1 MIDLNERFIEKR
13 SFFNRL
19 IIVYAFFGFAFSFFL
34 YQTYSLQV
42 SEYSEYETA
51 AIENK
56 TKEVL
61 VQPIRGIIYDRSG
74 KIIVNNVPTYD
85 LIIRPSKIRNIEN
98 FLSEISLIININSD
112 ELNYVRENFD
122 LKARYNR
129 ELVVKKNLSK
139 EEIARFEVRSYRFPN
154 TFIDVRY
161 SRHNNYPKLFSHA
174 VGYVGGVSNDEL
186 TNILDSQKLPQ
197 IETIFKYSNGFQI
210 GKTGLE
216 STYDDLLR
224 GKFGRKIYNVNAAGR
239 LLDERQFIKPKNGEN
254 IFTTL
259 DIDVQKVAYDQM
271 DNRRGAVV
279 AVEIDTG
286 SIVSYVSTPSFSTNA
301 ISNGI
306 SSSEF
311 NTLIKDKNKPFFDRA
326 SQGRYSPAS
335 TIKPAI
341 GLFGLENNIID
352 WDFSL
357 DDPGYFILPE
367 DQRVYRGW
375 REGGHGKVNLN
386 KAMIVSSNTFFFS
399 LAYQS
404 DIYKLIDYLS
414 NFGFG
419 ANVCADCF
427 NPDKGLLPTPEWKM
441 NNLNFGWY
449 KGDTVNLGV
458 GQGYLSATPLQLAYY
473 SSVLANKGESKD
485 LSFVFD
491 KTDLKNSYIKS
502 QNISDLDWKKLHQSM
517 IGVIDSPI
525 GTAKRLQELK
535 KYIVAAKSGTVE
547 LVSTETKE
555 DYKIIRENEGNRDHA
570 IIIAFGPMPNPK
582 YAVSVVIENGE
593 SGGSVAGPVAI
604 AVLNSLLDK

>member
-85 LIIRPSKIRNIEN
+85 LIIRPSKIRSIEN
-98 FLSEISLIININSD
+98 FLSEISLIINLNSD
-112 ELNYVRENFD
+112 ELNYVKENFD
-122 LKARYNR
+122 LKASYNR

-139 EEIARFEVRSYRFPN
+139 EEIARFEVRSYKFPN

-224 GKFGRKIYNVNAAGR
+224 GKFGRKIYDVNAVGR

-427 NPDKGLLPTPEWKM
+427 NPDKGLLPSPEWKM

>member
-1 MIDLNERFIEKR
+1 MTDLNERYIEKR
-13 SFFNRL
+13 SFFSRL
-19 IIVYAFFGFAFSFFL
+19 IVVYAFFGFAFSYFL
-34 YQTYSLQV
+34 FQTYSLQV

-51 AIENK
+51 AIKNK

-61 VQPIRGIIYDRSG
+61 VQPVRGIIYDRSG

-85 LIIRPSKIRNIEN
+85 LIIRPSKIKSIES
-98 FLSEISLIININSD
+98 FLSEISLIINLNSD
-112 ELNYVRENFD
+112 ELGYIKENFD
-122 LKARYNR
+122 SKARYNR
-129 ELVVKKNLSK
+129 ELVVKKNLSE
-139 EEIARFEVRSYRFPN
+139 EEISRFEVRSYKFPN

-161 SRHNNYPKLFSHA
+161 SRYNYYPELFSHA
-174 VGYVGGVSNDEL
+174 IGYVGGVSSNEL
-186 TNILDSQKLPQ
+186 TSILGSQKLPQ
-197 IETIFKYSNGFQI
+197 IETIFKYSNGFLI

-216 STYDDLLR
+216 STYDHLLR
-224 GKFGRKIYNVNAAGR
+224 GKFGKKIYEVDAKGR
-239 LLDERQFIKPKNGEN
+239 LLDEREFIKPTNGEN

-259 DIDVQKVAYDQM
+259 DIDAQKVAYDQM
-271 DNRRGAVV
+271 DNRRGAIV
-279 AVEIDTG
+279 AVEVDTG

-306 SSSEF
+306 SSSVF
-311 NTLIKDKNKPFFDRA
+311 NTLIQDNNKPFFDRA
-326 SQGRYSPAS
+326 AQGRYSPAS

-341 GLFGLENNIID
+341 GLFGLENKIID
-352 WDFSL
+352 WDFSIE
-357 DDPGYFILPE
+357 DPGYFILPE

-375 REGGHGKVNLN
+375 RKGGHGNVNLN

-404 DIYKLIDYLS
+404 DIYKLINYLS

-419 ANVCADCF
+419 TNVCADCF
-427 NPDKGLLPTPEWKM
+427 NPDKGLLPSPEWKM
-441 NNLNFGWY
+441 NNLNFGWFT
-449 KGDTVNLGV
+449 GDTVNLGV
-458 GQGYLSATPLQLAYY
+458 GQGYLSTTPLQLAYY
-473 SSVLANKGESKD
+473 SALLANKGKSKA

-491 KTDLKNSYIKS
+491 KNDSKNLYIQS
-502 QNISDLDWKKLHQSM
+502 ENISDLDWEKLHQSM
-517 IGVIDSPI
+517 IGVIESPI

-535 KYIVAAKSGTVE
+535 TYTVAAKSGTVE

>member
-1 MIDLNERFIEKR
+1 MTDLNERYIEKR
-13 SFFNRL
+13 SFFRRL
-19 IIVYAFFGFAFSFFL
+19 IVVYAFFGFAFSYFL
-34 YQTYSLQV
+34 FQTFSLQV
-42 SEYSEYETA
+42 SEYSEHETA
-51 AIENK
+51 SIKNK

-61 VQPIRGIIYDRSG
+61 VQPVRGIIYDRSG

-85 LIIRPSKIRNIEN
+85 LITRPSKIKSIES
-98 FLSEISLIININSD
+98 FLSEISLIINLNSD
-112 ELNYVRENFD
+112 ELGYIKENFD
-122 LKARYNR
+122 SKARYNR
-129 ELVVKKNLSK
+129 ELVVKKNLSE
-139 EEIARFEVRSYRFPN
+139 EEISRFEVRSYKFPN

-161 SRHNNYPKLFSHA
+161 SRYNYYPELFSHA
-174 VGYVGGVSNDEL
+174 IGYVGGVSSNEL
-186 TNILDSQKLPQ
+186 TSILGSQKLPQ
-197 IETIFKYSNGFQI
+197 IETIFKYSKGFLI

-216 STYDDLLR
+216 STYDHLLR
-224 GKFGRKIYNVNAAGR
+224 GKFGKKIYEIDAKGR
-239 LLDERQFIKPKNGEN
+239 LLDEREFIKPTNGEN

-259 DIDVQKVAYDQM
+259 DIDAQKVAYDQM
-271 DNRRGAVV
+271 DNRRGAIV
-279 AVEIDTG
+279 AVEVDTG

-306 SSSEF
+306 SSSVF
-311 NTLIKDKNKPFFDRA
+311 NTLIQDNNKPFFDRA
-326 SQGRYSPAS
+326 AQGRYSPAS

-341 GLFGLENNIID
+341 GLFGLENKIID
-352 WDFSL
+352 WDFSI

-375 REGGHGKVNLN
+375 RTGGHGNVNLN

-404 DIYKLIDYLS
+404 DIYKLINYLS

-419 ANVCADCF
+419 TNVCADCF
-427 NPDKGLLPTPEWKM
+427 NPDKGLLPSPEWKM
-441 NNLNFGWY
+441 NNLNFGWFT
-449 KGDTVNLGV
+449 GDTVNLGV
-458 GQGYLSATPLQLAYY
+458 GQGYLSTTPLQLAYY
-473 SSVLANKGESKD
+473 SALLANKGKSKA

-491 KTDLKNSYIKS
+491 KNDSKNLYIQS
-502 QNISDLDWKKLHQSM
+502 ENISDHDWEKLHQSM
-517 IGVIDSPI
+517 IGVIESPI

-535 KYIVAAKSGTVE
+535 TYKVAAKSGTAE

-555 DYKIIRENEGNRDHA
+555 DYKIIRENKGNRDHA

>member
-85 LIIRPSKIRNIEN
+85 LIIRPSKIRSIEN
-98 FLSEISLIININSD
+98 FLSEISLIINLNSD
-112 ELNYVRENFD
+112 ELNYVKENFD
-122 LKARYNR
+122 LKASYNR

-139 EEIARFEVRSYRFPN
+139 EEIARFEVRSYKFPN

-161 SRHNNYPKLFSHA
+161 SRYNNYPKLFSHA

-224 GKFGRKIYNVNAAGR
+224 GRFGRKIYDVNAVGR

>member
-1 MIDLNERFIEKR
+1 MTDLNERYIEKR
-13 SFFNRL
+13 SFFRRL
-19 IIVYAFFGFAFSFFL
+19 IVVYAFFGFAFSYFL
-34 YQTYSLQV
+34 FQTYSLQV

-51 AIENK
+51 AIKNK

-61 VQPIRGIIYDRSG
+61 VQPVRGIIYDRSG

-85 LIIRPSKIRNIEN
+85 LIIRPSKIKSIES
-98 FLSEISLIININSD
+98 FLSEISLIINLNSD
-112 ELNYVRENFD
+112 ELGYIKENFD
-122 LKARYNR
+122 SKARYNR
-129 ELVVKKNLSK
+129 ELVVKKNLSE
-139 EEIARFEVRSYRFPN
+139 EEISRFEVRSYKFPN

-161 SRHNNYPKLFSHA
+161 SRYNYYPELFSHA
-174 VGYVGGVSNDEL
+174 IGYVGGVSSNEL
-186 TNILDSQKLPQ
+186 TSILGSQKLPQ
-197 IETIFKYSNGFQI
+197 IETIFKYSNGFLI

-216 STYDDLLR
+216 STYDHLLR
-224 GKFGRKIYNVNAAGR
+224 GKFGKKIYEVDAKGR
-239 LLDERQFIKPKNGEN
+239 LLDEREFIKPTNGEN

-259 DIDVQKVAYDQM
+259 DIDAQKVAYDQM
-271 DNRRGAVV
+271 DNRRGAIV
-279 AVEIDTG
+279 AVEVDTG

-306 SSSEF
+306 SSSVF
-311 NTLIKDKNKPFFDRA
+311 NTLIQDNNKPFFDRA
-326 SQGRYSPAS
+326 AQGRYSPAS

-341 GLFGLENNIID
+341 GLFGLENKIID
-352 WDFSL
+352 WDFSIE
-357 DDPGYFILPE
+357 DPGYFILPE

-375 REGGHGKVNLN
+375 RKGGHGNVNLN

-404 DIYKLIDYLS
+404 DIYKLINYLS

-419 ANVCADCF
+419 TNVCADCF
-427 NPDKGLLPTPEWKM
+427 NPDKGLLPSPEWKM
-441 NNLNFGWY
+441 NNLNFGWFT
-449 KGDTVNLGV
+449 GDTVNLGV
-458 GQGYLSATPLQLAYY
+458 GQGYLSTTPLQLAYY
-473 SSVLANKGESKD
+473 SALLANKGKSKA

-491 KTDLKNSYIKS
+491 KNDSKNLYIQS
-502 QNISDLDWKKLHQSM
+502 ENISDLDWKKLHQSM
-517 IGVIDSPI
+517 IGVIESPI

-535 KYIVAAKSGTVE
+535 TYTVAAKSGTVE

>member
-19 IIVYAFFGFAFSFFL
+19 IIVYVFFGFVFSFFL

-112 ELNYVRENFD
+112 ELNYVKENFD

-139 EEIARFEVRSYRFPN
+139 EEIARFEVRSYKFPN

-161 SRHNNYPKLFSHA
+161 SRYNNYPKLFSHA

-186 TNILDSQKLPQ
+186 ANILDSQKLPQ

-224 GKFGRKIYNVNAAGR
+224 GKFGRKIYEVNAVGR
-239 LLDERQFIKPKNGEN
+239 LLDERQFIKPINGEN

-271 DNRRGAVV
+271 NNRRGAIV

-311 NTLIKDKNKPFFDRA
+311 NTLIKDENKPFFDRA

-441 NNLNFGWY
+441 NNLNFGWF

-491 KTDLKNSYIKS
+491 KTDLKNLYIKS
-502 QNISDLDWKKLHQSM
+502 ENISDLDWKKLHQSM

-535 KYIVAAKSGTVE
+535 KYKVAAKSGTVE

>member
-1 MIDLNERFIEKR
+1 MIDLNERYAEKK

-19 IIVYAFFGFAFSFFL
+19 VLVYLFFGFVFSFFL

-42 SEYSEYETA
+42 SEYKDYETA
-51 AIENK
+51 AIANK

-61 VQPIRGIIYDRSG
+61 VQPVRGIIYDRSG

-85 LIIRPSKIRNIEN
+85 LIVKASLIKNIDA
-98 FLSEISLIININSD
+98 FLSDLSPIIELDSD
-112 ELNYVRENFD
+112 ELDYVRENFD

-129 ELVVKKNLSK
+129 ELIVKKNLSR
-139 EEIARFEVRSYRFPN
+139 EEIAKFEVRSYKFPN
-154 TFIDVRY
+154 AFIDVRY
-161 SRHNNYPKLFSHA
+161 SRYNNYPELFSHA
-174 VGYVGGVSNDEL
+174 VGYVGGVNNDEL
-186 TNILDSQKLPQ
+186 TSILNSQALPQ

-216 STYDDLLR
+216 STYDQILR
-224 GKFGRKIYNVNAAGR
+224 GKFGKKIFEVDARGR
-239 LLDERQFIKPKNGEN
+239 FVEEREFIKPKNGEN
-254 IFTTL
+254 LFTTL
-259 DIDVQKVAYDQM
+259 DIEAQQVAYDQM

-279 AVEIDTG
+279 AIEIDSG

-306 SSSEF
+306 SSRAF
-311 NTLIKDKNKPFFDRA
+311 NALIQDNDKPFFDRA

-341 GLFGLENNIID
+341 ALFGIENNIID
-352 WDFSL
+352 WDFSME
-357 DDPGYFILPE
+357 DPGYFILPE

-375 REGGHGKVNLN
+375 REGGHGNVNLN

-399 LAYQS
+399 LAYKS
-404 DIYKLIDYLS
+404 DINKLIEHLS

-419 ANVCADCF
+419 AKVCADCF
-427 NPDKGLLPTPEWKM
+427 NPDKALLPTPEWKM
-441 NNLNFGWY
+441 NNLNFGWF
-449 KGDTVNLGV
+449 KGDTVNMGV

-473 SSVLANKGESKD
+473 STVLANKGTSKE
-485 LSFVFD
+485 LSFIREKQD
-491 KTDLKNSYIKS
+491 IKNT
-502 QNISDLDWKKLHQSM
+502 NIQLNNTNDLDWKRLHQSM
-517 IGVIDSPI
+517 IGVIESPI

-535 KYIVAAKSGTVE
+535 TYTVAAKSGTVE
-547 LVSTETKE
+547 LVSTDTKE

-604 AVLNSLLDK
+604 EVLNSLIGK

>member
-85 LIIRPSKIRNIEN
+85 LIIRPSKIRSIEN
-98 FLSEISLIININSD
+98 FLSEISLIINLNSD
-112 ELNYVRENFD
+112 ELNYVKENFD

-139 EEIARFEVRSYRFPN
+139 EEIARFEVRSYKFPN

-161 SRHNNYPKLFSHA
+161 SRYNNYPKLFSHA

-224 GKFGRKIYNVNAAGR
+224 GKFGRKIYEVNAVGR
-239 LLDERQFIKPKNGEN
+239 LLDERQFIKPINGEN

-286 SIVSYVSTPSFSTNA
+286 SIVSYVSTPSFSTNT

-306 SSSEF
+306 SLSEF

-419 ANVCADCF
+419 ANVCVDCF

-485 LSFVFD
+485 LSFVFN
-491 KTDLKNSYIKS
+491 KADLKNLYIKS
-502 QNISDLDWKKLHQSM
+502 ENISDVDWKKLHQSM

-535 KYIVAAKSGTVE
+535 TYKVAAKSGTVE

>member
-1 MIDLNERFIEKR
+1 MIDLDERYKEKR

-34 YQTYSLQV
+34 YQTYSLQI
-42 SEYSEYETA
+42 SDYSEYETA
-51 AIENK
+51 SIENK

-74 KIIVNNVPTYD
+74 KIIVNNLPTYD
-85 LIIRPSKIRNIEN
+85 LIIRPSQIKNIDS
-98 FLSEISLIININSD
+98 FLSELSLIISLDRN
-112 ELNYVRENFD
+112 ELDYVAENFD

-129 ELVVKKNLSK
+129 ELVVKKNLS
-139 EEIARFEVRSYRFPN
+139 EIEIAKFEVRSYRFPN
-154 TFIDVRY
+154 AFIDVRY
-161 SRHNNYPKLFSHA
+161 SRYNNYPKLFSHA
-174 VGYVGGVSNDEL
+174 IGYVGGVSNDEL
-186 TNILDSQKLPQ
+186 KNILDSQKLQQ

-210 GKTGLE
+210 GKTGIE
-216 STYDDLLR
+216 STYDNLLR
-224 GKFGRKIYNVNAAGR
+224 GKFGKKIYEVDARGR
-239 LLDERQFIKPKNGEN
+239 LLDEIQFNNPIDGEN

-259 DIDVQKVAYDQM
+259 DIEAQKVAYDQM

-279 AVEIDTG
+279 AIEIGTG
-286 SIVSYVSTPSFSTNA
+286 SIVTYLSTPSFSTNA

-306 SSSEF
+306 SSSAF
-311 NTLIKDKNKPFFDRA
+311 NALLKDSNKPFFDRA

-341 GLFGLENNIID
+341 GLFGLKNNIID
-352 WDFSL
+352 WNFSI

-386 KAMIVSSNTFFFS
+386 KAIIVSSNTFFFS

-414 NFGFG
+414 KFGFG

-441 NNLNFGWY
+441 NNLNFGWF

-473 SSVLANKGESKD
+473 SSILANMGKSSD
-485 LSFVFD
+485 LSFVYD
-491 KTDLKNSYIKS
+491 NNEKKNIYTLSE
-502 QNISDLDWKKLHQSM
+502 NISDLDWKKLHHSM
-517 IGVIDSPI
+517 IGVIESPI

-535 KYIVAAKSGTVE
+535 TYTVAAKSGTVE

-604 AVLNSLLDK
+604 AVLNSLIDR

>member
-19 IIVYAFFGFAFSFFL
+19 IIVYAFFGFVFSFFL

-112 ELNYVRENFD
+112 ELNYVKENFD

-129 ELVVKKNLSK
+129 ELVVKKDLSK
-139 EEIARFEVRSYRFPN
+139 EEIARFEVRSYKFPN

-174 VGYVGGVSNDEL
+174 IGYVGGVSNDEL
-186 TNILDSQKLPQ
+186 INILDNQKLPQ

-216 STYDDLLR
+216 STYDHLLR
-224 GKFGRKIYNVNAAGR
+224 GKFGRKIYEVNAVGR
-239 LLDERQFIKPKNGEN
+239 LLDERQFIKPINGEN

-311 NTLIKDKNKPFFDRA
+311 NALIKDKNKPFFDRA

-341 GLFGLENNIID
+341 GLFGLDNNIID

-441 NNLNFGWY
+441 NNLNFGWF

-473 SSVLANKGESKD
+473 STVLANKGESKN

-491 KTDLKNSYIKS
+491 KTDLKNFYIKS
-502 QNISDLDWKKLHQSM
+502 ENITDLDWKKLHQSM

-535 KYIVAAKSGTVE
+535 TYKVAAKSGTVE

-604 AVLNSLLDK
+604 AVLNSLLEK

>member
-85 LIIRPSKIRNIEN
+85 LIIRPSKIRSIEN
-98 FLSEISLIININSD
+98 FLSEISLIINLNSD
-112 ELNYVRENFD
+112 ELNYVKENFD

-139 EEIARFEVRSYRFPN
+139 EEIARFEVRSYKFPN

-224 GKFGRKIYNVNAAGR
+224 GKFGRKIYDVNAVGR

-286 SIVSYVSTPSFSTNA
+286 SIVSYVSSPSFSTNA

>member
-1 MIDLNERFIEKR
+1 MTDLNERYIEKK
-13 SFFNRL
+13 SFFSRL
-19 IIVYAFFGFAFSFFL
+19 LVVYAFFGFAFSYFL
-34 YQTYSLQV
+34 FQTFSLQV

-51 AIENK
+51 AIKNK

-61 VQPIRGIIYDRSG
+61 VQPVRGIIYDRSG

-85 LIIRPSKIRNIEN
+85 LIIRPSKIKSIES
-98 FLSEISLIININSD
+98 FLSEISLIINLNSD
-112 ELNYVRENFD
+112 ELGYIKENFD
-122 LKARYNR
+122 SKARYNR
-129 ELVVKKNLSK
+129 ELVVKKNLSE
-139 EEIARFEVRSYRFPN
+139 EEISRFEVRSYKFPN

-161 SRHNNYPKLFSHA
+161 SRYNYYPELFSHA
-174 VGYVGGVSNDEL
+174 IGYVGGVSNDEL
-186 TNILDSQKLPQ
+186 TSILGSQKLPQ
-197 IETIFKYSNGFQI
+197 KETIFKYSNGFLI

-216 STYDDLLR
+216 STYDHILR
-224 GKFGRKIYNVNAAGR
+224 GKFGKKIYEVDAKGR
-239 LLDERQFIKPKNGEN
+239 LLDERQFIKPTNGEN

-259 DIDVQKVAYDQM
+259 DIDAQKVAYDQM

-279 AVEIDTG
+279 AVEVDTG

-306 SSSEF
+306 SSRAF
-311 NTLIKDKNKPFFDRA
+311 NTLIQDNNKPFFDRA
-326 SQGRYSPAS
+326 AQGRYSPAS

-341 GLFGLENNIID
+341 GLFGLENKIID
-352 WDFSL
+352 WDFSI

-375 REGGHGKVNLN
+375 RKGGHGNVNLN

-404 DIYKLIDYLS
+404 DIYKLINYLS

-419 ANVCADCF
+419 TNVCADCF
-427 NPDKGLLPTPEWKM
+427 NPDKGLLPSPEWKM
-441 NNLNFGWY
+441 NNLNFGWFT
-449 KGDTVNLGV
+449 GDTVNLGV
-458 GQGYLSATPLQLAYY
+458 GQGYLSTTPLQLAYY
-473 SSVLANKGESKD
+473 SALLANKGKSKP

-491 KTDLKNSYIKS
+491 KNDSKNFYIQS
-502 QNISDLDWKKLHQSM
+502 ENISDLDWEKLHQSM
-517 IGVIDSPI
+517 IGVIESPL

-535 KYIVAAKSGTVE
+535 TYTVAAKSGTVE

-555 DYKIIRENEGNRDHA
+555 DYKIVRENEGNRDHA

-604 AVLNSLLDK
+604 AVLNSLVDK

>member
-112 ELNYVRENFD
+112 ELNYVKENFD

-129 ELVVKKNLSK
+129 ELVVKKDLSK
-139 EEIARFEVRSYRFPN
+139 EEIARFEVRSYKFPN

-224 GKFGRKIYNVNAAGR
+224 GKFGRKIYDVNAVGR

-535 KYIVAAKSGTVE
+535 TYKVAAKSGTVE
-547 LVSTETKE
+547 IVSTETKE

>member
-42 SEYSEYETA
+42 SEYIEYETA

-112 ELNYVRENFD
+112 ELNYVKENFD

-224 GKFGRKIYNVNAAGR
+224 GKFGRKIYNVNAVGR
-239 LLDERQFIKPKNGEN
+239 LLDERQFIKPINGEN

-525 GTAKRLQELK
+525 GTAKRLQKLK

>member
-112 ELNYVRENFD
+112 ELNYVKENFD

-224 GKFGRKIYNVNAAGR
+224 GKFGRKIYNVNAVGR

>member
-1 MIDLNERFIEKR
+1 MINLDERYSEKK

-19 IIVYAFFGFAFSFFL
+19 IIVYVFFGFAFSFFL
-34 YQTYSLQV
+34 YRTYSLQV

-51 AIENK
+51 AIDNK

-61 VQPIRGIIYDRSG
+61 VQPIRGIIYDRAG

-85 LIIRPSKIRNIEN
+85 LIIKPSQIESIDSL
-98 FLSEISLIININSD
+98 LSDLSLIINLNSNEID
-112 ELNYVRENFD
+112 SVKENFD
-122 LKARYNR
+122 LKASYNR
-129 ELVVKKNLSK
+129 ELVVKKNLS
-139 EEIARFEVRSYRFPN
+139 EIEIARFEVRSYKFPN
-154 TFIDVRY
+154 AFIDVRY

-174 VGYVGGVSNDEL
+174 IGYVGGVSNNEL
-186 TNILDSQKLPQ
+186 TDILRSQKLQQ
-197 IETIFKYSNGFQI
+197 IETIFKYSNGYQI

-216 STYDDLLR
+216 STYDNLLR
-224 GKFGRKIYNVNAAGR
+224 GKFGKKIYNVNARGR
-239 LLDERQFIKPKNGEN
+239 LLDERQFIKPINGKN

-259 DIDVQKVAYDQM
+259 DIDAQKVAFDQM

-279 AVEIDTG
+279 AIEIDTG
-286 SIVSYVSTPSFSTNA
+286 SIVTYLSTPSFSTNA

-306 SSSEF
+306 SSSAF
-311 NTLIKDKNKPFFDRA
+311 NALIQDNDKPFFDRA

-341 GLFGLENNIID
+341 GLFGLENKIID
-352 WDFSL
+352 WDFSIN
-357 DDPGYFILPE
+357 DPGYFILPE

-375 REGGHGKVNLN
+375 RKGGHGKVNLN

-404 DIYKLIDYLS
+404 DIYKLIDYLA

-419 ANVCADCF
+419 ANVCRDCF
-427 NPDKGLLPTPEWKM
+427 NPDKALLPTPEWKM
-441 NNLNFGWY
+441 NNLNFGWF

-473 SSVLANKGESKD
+473 ATVLANKGKSKD
-485 LSFVFD
+485 LSFTNNGNE
-491 KTDLKNSYIKS
+491 KKNQYIIS
-502 QNISDLDWKKLHQSM
+502 DNINDLDWKKLHQSM
-517 IGVIDSPI
+517 IGVIESPI

-535 KYIVAAKSGTVE
+535 TFTVAAKSGTVE
-547 LVSTETKE
+547 LVSTDTKE
-555 DYKIIRENEGNRDHA
+555 DYKVIRENEGNRDHA

-604 AVLNSLLDK
+604 AVLNSLIK